1 MRPIDFDTDSDTDP
15 DPDEGRT
22 PAEGAEGAE
31 GAEEGWSS
39 GDRVAD
45 LWPLDDLRLGRIP
58 TSISGRRTR
67 PIDTDSDTDPD
78 PDEGRT
84 PAEGAEGAEEGWSS
98 GDRVADVW
106 PLDDLR
112 LGRIPTSISGRRTR
126 PIDTDSDT
134 DPDPDE
140 GRTPAEGAEGA
151 EEGWGSGDRVADLWP
166 LDDRRLGRVSTSIPG
181 RRTRPIDT
189 DFDFDFDFGLHG
201 TPTMG
206 GLAQRQP
213 VTRAKRSGSDLR
225 PPTSD
230 LARGSEAHAPRHAP
244 SCRESVPRIR
254 FGLIHRAHFPYERML
269 TTSRRL
275 GVCGWS
281 G

>member
-22 PAEGAEGAE
+22 PAEGAE

-84 PAEGAEGAEEGWSS
+84 PAEGAEGAEEGW
-98 GDRVADVW
+98 
-106 PLDDLR
+106 
-112 LGRIPTSISGRRTR
+112 
-126 PIDTDSDT
+126 
-134 DPDPDE
+134 
-140 GRTPAEGAEGA
+140 
-151 EEGWGSGDRVADLWP
+151 GSGDRVADLWP
-166 LDDRRLGRVSTSIPG
+166 LDDRRLGRISTSIPG

-189 DFDFDFDFGLHG
+189 DFNSISISVYTEPRRWEDSRRGNQL
-201 TPTMG
+201 
-206 GLAQRQP
+206 LA
-213 VTRAKRSGSDLR
+213 RSAPDLTSDLR
-225 PPTSD
+225 PPTS
-230 LARGSEAHAPRHAP
+230 RGGLKPTRRGTPRRAANP
-244 SCRESVPRIR
+244 CRESVS
-254 FGLIHRAHFPYERML
+254 A
-269 TTSRRL
+269 
-275 GVCGWS
+275 
-281 G
+281 